1 MATEKP
7 KVRKKYVGK
16 AVASFLLVLFT
27 MPLGHALMIL
37 MEHLLEPGTLHVC
50 AFLMGAA
57 GLLLTVAGVF
67 VRTTCG
73 RRCAASSA
81 ACSSGRAGWNFCSS
95 IMPTASA

>member
-37 MEHLLEPGTLHVC
+37 M
-50 AFLMGAA
+50 
-57 GLLLTVAGVF
+57 
-67 VRTTCG
+67 
-73 RRCAASSA
+73 
-81 ACSSGRAGWNFCSS
+81 
-95 IMPTASA
+95 

>member
-67 VRTTCG
+67 EEQDEQGNPVMIPHLELL
-73 RRCAASSA
+73 
-81 ACSSGRAGWNFCSS
+81 FVDKVE
-95 IMPTASA
+95 